1 MNTNND
7 KANSIGGEKSSI
19 GGDFGKTLERTQEYP
34 PKRVVTVKINREEYM
49 LALKDIPVSVP
60 VSYPIDGR
68 GEV

>member
-1 MNTNND
+1 MNKENN
-7 KANSIGGEKSSI
+7 NNNSI